1 MVERRDFWENG
12 RFDTSRFDTNSS
24 SEIAQK
30 CCSPQVQFVNE
41 QEKHFE

>member
-1 MVERRDFWENG
+1 MAERRDFWENG
-12 RFDTSRFDTNSS
+12 HFDTSHFDTNSS

-30 CCSPQVQFVNE
+30 ISFTLSKVWSE

>member
-12 RFDTSRFDTNSS
+12 HFDTSHFDTNSS

-30 CCSPQVQFVNE
+30 VSFTLSIVCE
-41 QEKHFE
+41 

>member
-1 MVERRDFWENG
+1 MVERRDFWENSWI
-12 RFDTSRFDTNSS
+12 DTNRFDTNSS

-30 CCSPQVQFVNE
+30 ISFTLSIVWSE

>member
-30 CCSPQVQFVNE
+30 ISFTLSIDWSE